1 MMKAEFEKLI
11 GKEVSNADYQVINH
25 VYTFYPSISETD
37 GKQQIASFY
46 NLGGMPLIRNM
57 VECADIMQDLEIE
70 QLKAQLQLNR
80 IKERIENVRK
90 NGIKE
95 ELCRREL
102 LDAFDRTDTIEAWDF
117 MKSFVVS
124 HYSKEMVDRLVHEL
138 NLI

>member
-46 NLGGMPLIRNM
+46 NLGGMLLIRNM

-70 QLKAQLQLNR
+70 QLKAQL
-80 IKERIENVRK
+80 
-90 NGIKE
+90 
-95 ELCRREL
+95 
-102 LDAFDRTDTIEAWDF
+102 
-117 MKSFVVS
+117 
-124 HYSKEMVDRLVHEL
+124 
-138 NLI
+138 